1 MAAFLKEGLLAPWW
15 RCDMKYDYKKH
26 IIILFLFLTFI
37 SSNLQAARIKDVS
50 EVAGVRSNQLVGYGL
65 VVGLVGTGE
74 STPFT
79 DQSFNAMLGNFGI
92 QLPPGTKPKTKN
104 VAAVAVSAELPAFAK
119 QGQKIDVTVSS
130 IGSAKS
136 LHGGTLVQTFLK
148 GLDGKIYAVAQGNL
162 IVGGFSAEG
171 NDGSSL
177 VGNTP
182 TVGRITNGA
191 TVEQEVPSPFAS
203 GNYITFNLFDADF
216 TTSQRMSDSINNFL
230 GPDTAF
236 ALDATSIRVRAPK
249 ELSQRVAFL
258 STVENLEFDPA
269 EAAAKIIVNSR
280 TGTIVVGQNVHL
292 RPAAITHG
300 GMTVSIKENLKVSQP
315 NALAGGNTAIVPDSD
330 IDVKQE
336 SGRMFHFQP
345 GVTLDEL
352 VRAVNAVGATP
363 SDLMAILQALKQAG
377 AIDGQLIVI

>member
-1 MAAFLKEGLLAPWW
+1 MKHCLTLYLILILASPLA
-15 RCDMKYDYKKH
+15 H
-26 IIILFLFLTFI
+26 
-37 SSNLQAARIKDVS
+37 AVRIKDVS
-50 EVAGVRSNQLVGYGL
+50 EVAGVRSNQLIGYGL
-65 VVGLVGTGE
+65 VVGLAGTGE

-79 DQSFNAMLGNFGI
+79 DQSFNAMLKNLGI
-92 QLPPGTKPKTKN
+92 QMASGVKPKTKN
-104 VAAVAVSAELPAFAK
+104 VAAVAVSAELLPFAK

-136 LHGGTLVQTFLK
+136 LRGGTLVQTFLK
-148 GLDGKIYAVAQGNL
+148 GLDGKVYAVSQGNL
-162 IVGGFSAEG
+162 IVGGFTADG
-171 NDGSSL
+171 ADGSSI

-203 GNYITFNLFDADF
+203 GRYITFNLFDADF
-216 TTSQRMSDSINNFL
+216 TTAQRMSNSINAFL
-230 GPDTAF
+230 GPDTAS
-236 ALDATSIRVRAPK
+236 AMDATSVRVQAPRD
-249 ELSQRVAFL
+249 LTQRVAFL

-269 EAAAKIIVNSR
+269 EVSAKIIVNSR
-280 TGTIVVGQNVHL
+280 TGTIVVGQNVRL

-300 GMTVSIKENLKVSQP
+300 GMTVTIKENLKVSQP
-315 NALAGGNTAIVPDSD
+315 GALAGGQTAVVPDSD
-330 IDVKQE
+330 IDVAEEK
-336 SGRMFHFQP
+336 GRMFYFQP
-345 GVTLDEL
+345 GATLDEL